1 MRKAHWFISLS
12 TLLVVYSFLFF
23 APAAASPAD
32 PLWRKAVKIAG
43 ASEEAGVYPSHVRV
57 FTRVYKSRNRL
68 DSTNEV
74 IYNVHRDSSG
84 ENHLELVKMTE
95 DGKDRTAEARA
106 EEKKAERKRKAK
118 NIKGKKDDQSVS
130 ISLNFHPF
138 SPEAQR
144 KVEAHRLREEELEG
158 RKAILFS
165 FTFRQKNAREMIRGK
180 AWLEAVT
187 GVPLK
192 VVSSPDP
199 LPKHVKSMKTT
210 VIFRVDDKGRWIAEH
225 SLIEARG
232 SFLFISRDVV
242 TRVTFSKYRE
252 KPLKSPPSDNPKN
265 SGEKSEEP
273 G

>member
-12 TLLVVYSFLFF
+12 TLLVVYSFLLF
-23 APAAASPAD
+23 AQVAAAPAD

-43 ASEEAGVYPSHVRV
+43 ASEKAGVYPSHVRV

-74 IYNVHRDSSG
+74 IYSVHRDSAG
-84 ENHLELVKMTE
+84 ENHLEIVKVTE
-95 DGKDRTAEARA
+95 DGKDRTAEARK
-106 EEKKAERKRKAK
+106 EDKKAERKRKAK
-118 NIKGKKDDQSVS
+118 NIKGKKDDKSVS

-144 KVEAHRLREEELEG
+144 GVEAKRLRAEELKG
-158 RKAILFS
+158 KKVILFS
-165 FTFRQKNAREMIRGK
+165 FTYKEQNAKGMIRGK
-180 AWLEAVT
+180 AWLDAVT

-192 VVSSPDP
+192 VISSPDP

-210 VIFRVDDKGRWIAEH
+210 VTFRFDQEGRWISDH

-232 SFLFISRDVV
+232 SYLLISRDVV

-252 KPLKSPPSDNPKN
+252 KAPRTLPSDKPENPK
-265 SGEKSEEP
+265 KS
-273 G
+273 